1 GKQLIQ
7 QLAGTRPQVAAL
19 LKFLPAAQTSSGQSV
34 PLTVGG
40 QAVSIPTG
48 SLTGSAP
55 QERNNWQWSGRV
67 DHQLTQNHSLGGRYL
82 YNDNVDKGVGAQVT
96 PPGLTTVNPVR
107 TQAAT
112 AWLTSTLSS
121 RALNEVRVSYQRY
134 ASTTRA
140 ANPKSKTIPSVEV
153 PELGLTVFNNAQSR
167 TAIGL
172 AINLPQYRTNNT
184 YQLQDTMSYTRG
196 SHAYKFGMDLRKV

>member
-82 YNDNVDKGVGAQVT
+82 YSDNIDRGFGSQVT
-96 PPGLTTVNPVR
+96 PPGLTKLNPIR

-112 AWLTSTLSS
+112 TWLTSTLSA

-134 ASTTRA
+134 ASTTTA
-140 ANPKSKTIPSVEV
+140 ENPESETIPSVEV
-153 PELGLTVFNNAQSR
+153 PQLGLSGFNNASDR

-184 YQLQDTMSYTRG
+184 YQL
-196 SHAYKFGMDLRKV
+196 

>member
-82 YNDNVDKGVGAQVT
+82 YSDNVDNGVGSQVT

-112 AWLTSTLSS
+112 TWLTSTLST
-121 RALNEVRVSYQRY
+121 RTLNEIRASYQRY
-134 ASTTRA
+134 ASTTTA
-140 ANPKSKTIPSVEV
+140 ADPQSETIPSMDI
-153 PELGLTVFNNAQSR
+153 PQLGLNGTNNAPDR
-167 TAIGL
+167 TSI
-172 AINLPQYRTNNT
+172 
-184 YQLQDTMSYTRG
+184 
-196 SHAYKFGMDLRKV
+196 